1 MASRRRWT
9 TLPGFDDRL
18 TAELERAARP
28 ADPTGVL
35 ERVNRRRSRRASLRK
50 VQTGLLAVA
59 VLAATAGGFLFLR
72 HAFEPDKRNVGD
84 DQTPTVENGEIV
96 FSREGAD
103 GRFHLY
109 AVQPDGSGLRQITR
123 DATNDTDPAVSPGGE
138 TIAYVHE
145 LDREIP
151 EDVSEANPDTP
162 RLRVIATVPID
173 GGVVSWH
180 TPDELFASDPAWSPD
195 GTQIAFVG
203 QRGTSSHLYVV
214 GVDSLGPEPLTSPL
228 DVQVADP
235 TWSPDGTRI
244 AFALRGPAG
253 PWGLASIRPDGTGL
267 EPLRTPDGDE
277 EAPAWSPAGSR
288 IAFLRTEGEGQEIWT
303 VALDGTDETLLATGF
318 ERSLEADF
326 AWAPDGS
333 ALLVSDREWIYRVD
347 PTFQGDPGANFIQL
361 VRGRSPAWQPLAPGS
376 DPMTTVSPEPSLS
389 PSPSPVPEDS
399 DIGLGFNVCNLA
411 VLSGVDFLGD
421 GTDGT
426 VWTATKVEP
435 NGKCPSTYDG
445 TNGVAV
451 DFTGDG
457 EADSWSE
464 TIEHCTMCGPFMAR
478 DLNEDGAEEVIITL
492 QGGSIMQYGIYTVM
506 PVDGKLQVVPFR
518 TGEPGHN
525 DAGHAVGQPL
535 TFWVGGDEG
544 SSYWFHCEALPEFRL
559 TDTYTPVDG
568 GPDAETTVHET
579 HVSLGTDGI
588 ADILDAQTYAALGV
602 VDLQY
607 ATSKPDC
614 GLGVDIWR
622 LAPA

>member
-9 TLPGFDDRL
+9 TLPSFDDRL

-50 VQTGLLAVA
+50 VQAGLLAVA
-59 VLAATAGGFLFLR
+59 VLAATTAGFVALR
-72 HAFEPDKRNVGD
+72 HAFEGNRVSGSATELPA
-84 DQTPTVENGEIV
+84 NGRIV
-96 FSREGAD
+96 FSSDVQDGDRLTVHLFSMEPDISAPMQLTEGNSGNYSAD
-103 GRFHLY
+103 
-109 AVQPDGSGLRQITR
+109 VSPDGG
-123 DATNDTDPAVSPGGE
+123 
-138 TIAYVHE
+138 TIAFTQNSYDSGEV
-145 LDREIP
+145 
-151 EDVSEANPDTP
+151 
-162 RLRVIATVPID
+162 VIATMSID
-173 GGVVSWH
+173 GG
-180 TPDELFASDPAWSPD
+180 TP
-195 GTQIAFVG
+195 TQITDP
-203 QRGTSSHLYVV
+203 R
-214 GVDSLGPEPLTSPL
+214 LGASN
-228 DVQVADP
+228 P

-244 AFALRGPAG
+244 AFTGGRKQSQRIYVMNA
-253 PWGLASIRPDGTGL
+253 DGSDPHPITGDAIFL
-267 EPLRTPDGDE
+267 PED
-277 EAPAWSPAGSR
+277 PAWSPDGSL
-288 IAFLRTEGEGQEIWT
+288 IAFRGSPTPPLAPEGPSAWDIYTVEPGGQNPANIT
-303 VALDGTDETLLATGF
+303 DSPALESQPTWSRDSASIAYTYSNNLPDGPEFGIAVRRLSDGAETLLTDGP
-318 ERSLEADF
+318 ELDSDPV
-326 AWAPDGS
+326 WSPDGRFIVFS
-333 ALLVSDREWIYRVD
+333 RQPVMNGRFELWRIRAVGGA
-347 PTFQGDPGANFIQL
+347 PTMLTVGGYGA
-361 VRGRSPAWQPLAPGS
+361 SWQPIPR
-376 DPMTTVSPEPSLS
+376 TTVTPTPVTS
-389 PSPSPVPEDS
+389 PSPSLVPEDS

-411 VLSGVDFLGD
+411 VLSGIDFLGD

-426 VWTATKVEP
+426 AWTATKVEP

-457 EADSWSE
+457 DADSWSE
-464 TIEHCTMCGPFMAR
+464 TIEHCTVCGPFMAR

-506 PVDGKLQVVPFR
+506 PVDGRLRVVPFR
-518 TGEPGHN
+518 TGEPGHD
-525 DAGHAVGQPL
+525 DAGHAVGQPF

-588 ADILDAQTYAALGV
+588 AHILDSQTHPVLGV

-614 GLGVDIWR
+614 GLGVDVWR
-622 LAPA
+622 LEAGLAG